1 MPELSNSIIIIALL
15 SVAVIVTH
23 ITRTYYIAYKKIL
36 ESPENYAVSPSR
48 ILRLYYSKIALFLI
62 TGIFLAI
69 ISYIFYKKEQKR
81 ELIINTYEQ
90 SLTKVDTSA
99 IWESPSL
106 SAIPREYPNVDLI
119 FYGHDLIARTADF
132 LGPNGLVKPISNGMN
147 CQNCHL
153 AAGTKPFGNN
163 YSAVKATYPKFRPR
177 SGTQETIIKR
187 INDCFQRSLNGEALD
202 STSREMKAI
211 VAYIEWLGKGVPK
224 NFSPKGVGLTKLKNL
239 DRAADPSKG
248 QIVYSEKC
256 ASCHGQNGQGLAMPE
271 GNRRTYPPLWG
282 KKSYNEAAG
291 LFRLSSLAGYVK
303 SNMPFGASYQS
314 PQLTDEEAWDVAA
327 FINAQPHPKHK
338 FLDKDFPNIAKKPF
352 DHPFGPFK
360 DSFPEIQHKFGPFKP
375 IIDYYTKK

>member
-1 MPELSNSIIIIALL
+1 MHEFANSIIIIALL
-15 SVAVIVTH
+15 SVTVIVIH
-23 ITRTYYIAYKKIL
+23 ITRTYYIAYKKIK
-36 ESPENYAVSPSR
+36 ESPESYAASPSR
-48 ILRLYYSKIALFLI
+48 MLRLYYSKIALFVI
-62 TGIFLAI
+62 VGVFLAI
-69 ISYIFYKKEQKR
+69 TSYLFYKEELKKEQ
-81 ELIINTYEQ
+81 IIKIYEQ
-90 SLTKVDTSA
+90 TLIVDTA
-99 IWESPSL
+99 TIWEAPSL
-106 SAIPREYPNVDLI
+106 SAIPKEYPNANLI
-119 FYGHDLIARTADF
+119 FYGHELIVRTADF
-132 LGPNGLVKPISNGMN
+132 LGSNGLVKSMSNGMN

-163 YSAVKATYPKFRPR
+163 YSAVNATYPKFRTR

-224 NFSPKGVGLTKLKNL
+224 KISPKGVGLTKLKYL
-239 DRAADPSKG
+239 DRAAEPKKG
-248 QIVYSEKC
+248 EIVYAGKC
-256 ASCHGQNGQGLAMPE
+256 ASCHGQNGQGLVIPE
-271 GNRRTYPPLWG
+271 GNGRTYPPLWG
-282 KKSYNEAAG
+282 EKSYNEAAG
-291 LFRLSSLAGYVK
+291 LFRLSNLAGYVK
-303 SNMPFGASYQS
+303 SNMPFGASYQN

-375 IIDYYTKK
+375 IVDFYAKK